1 MGFLYSVPVTTAG
14 WTLDTALKN
23 FENFLKNEGGVV
35 LAIVG
40 VLLILFAGF
49 KFAKAIWGQQE
60 KGKNATVGGIAIIVG
75 GAMLFGGWSLFST
88 MANGGNSTVQQMGGG
103 FTIPIVTVLQSFFL

>member
-14 WTLDTALKN
+14 WTLDNALRN
-23 FENFLKNEGGVV
+23 FQHFLQRDGGYV

-60 KGKNATVGGIAIIVG
+60 KGKNATIGGIAIVVG
-75 GAMLFGGWSLFST
+75 GAMLFGGWGLFST
-88 MANGGNSTVQQMGGG
+88 MANGGNTTVQQMGGG
-103 FTIPIVTVLQSFFL
+103 FTLPIVTVLQSFFL